1 MFIRKLYI
9 VVGLVLALGF
19 FFEIM
24 AHAEDSTQ
32 EITIRFGRPVQI
44 PGQVL
49 PAGTYLF
56 RPADFGDSVVQI
68 FNADRTRLYATVQT
82 IAVQRPITDEDLV
95 ITVAAPNSSDPNFLV
110 KWFYPGSLVG
120 HEFVYS
126 GGQQQQIAEAPSRTS
141 IGSELPDGTLVGAN
155 EQ

>member
-24 AHAEDSTQ
+24 AHAEDTTQ
-32 EITIRFGRPVQI
+32 EIAITFNAPVQI
-44 PGQVL
+44 PGHVL
-49 PAGTYLF
+49 AAGTYLF
-56 RPADFGDSVVQI
+56 EPQESDETVVQI
-68 FNADRTRLYATVQT
+68 FNADRTRLYATLQT
-82 IAVQRPITDEDLV
+82 LAAERSITDEDLV
-95 ITVAAPNSSDPNFLV
+95 ITVAAPDSSNPNFLV

-126 GGQQQQIAEAPSRTS
+126 GEQQQQIAEATSRTS
-141 IGSELPDGTLVGAN
+141 ISTELPDGTLVGAN

>member
-24 AHAEDSTQ
+24 AHAEDTTQ
-32 EITIRFGRPVQI
+32 EIAIRFSAPVQI

-49 PAGTYLF
+49 SAGTYLF
-56 RPADFGDSVVQI
+56 KPAESGGTVVQI
-68 FNADRTRLYATVQT
+68 FNADRTHLYATLQT
-82 IAVQRPITDEDLV
+82 IAAERPIAEEDLV
-95 ITVAAPNSSDPNFLV
+95 ITVASPASSNPNFLV
-110 KWFYPGSLVG
+110 KWFYPGSLAG

-126 GGQQQQIAEAPSRTS
+126 GEQRQQIAEATSRTS
-141 IGSELPDGTLVGAN
+141 IGTELPDGTLVGADG
-155 EQ
+155 Q

>member
-19 FFEIM
+19 FFEIT
-24 AHAEDSTQ
+24 AHAEDTTQ
-32 EITIRFGRPVQI
+32 EMAITFDASVQI
-44 PGQVL
+44 PGQVP

-56 RPADFGDSVVQI
+56 EPGESDETVVQI
-68 FNADRTRLYATVQT
+68 FSADRTRLYATLPT
-82 IAVQRPITDEDLV
+82 IAAERPITDEDLV
-95 ITVAAPNSSDPNFLV
+95 ITVAAADSSNPNFLV

-126 GGQQQQIAEAPSRTS
+126 GEQQQQITEATSRTS
-141 IGSELPDGTLVGAN
+141 ISTELPDGTLVGAN
-155 EQ
+155 GQ